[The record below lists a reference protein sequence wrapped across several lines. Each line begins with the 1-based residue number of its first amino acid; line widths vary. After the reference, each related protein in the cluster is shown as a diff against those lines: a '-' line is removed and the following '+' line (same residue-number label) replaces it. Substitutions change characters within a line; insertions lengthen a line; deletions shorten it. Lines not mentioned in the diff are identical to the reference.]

1 MQNGRGLCSL
11 CPPGGRGLFYVG
23 VTCAE
28 MGVVYANW
36 AWPMPRGR
44 VLTNPLPLLFSFFS
58 SFRDPGSQRALG
70 ARVAFEVLL
79 RPGSFRPG
87 PPSLRPPAG
96 LAPPPGL
103 DPAHLEWVTR
113 EPGAAVLC
121 GLLVRVE

>member
-1 MQNGRGLCSL
+1 MRRALDRGEPVPGPASVLCRPTNEEVGGTAP
-11 CPPGGRGLFYVG
+11 PPGPPRLVLSP
-23 VTCAE
+23 ALP
-28 MGVVYANW
+28 YA
-36 AWPMPRGR
+36 ALEPFATK
-44 VLTNPLPLLFSFFS
+44 VH
-58 SFRDPGSQRALG
+58 FRDPGSQQALG